1 MSCYLNIEWGISMK
15 TNTGQFAFLQGSS
28 YEIGQQQAG
37 EFQNNPFA
45 KSLFFTEKLISNNT
59 YFEMKAQI
67 EQYCPGLNKELEGFA
82 EGFGYAP
89 EQLNFYQ
96 NAWLIPGGCSLGAI
110 LPGKMADGK
119 TYVLRNYDLS
129 PNISDMRLC
138 TTNVEGKYTHT
149 GFSVSTFGRSEGLN
163 DKGLCVAFAS
173 CGMPI
178 GNYPGMRPP
187 VVPGLQFMV
196 IVRTLLENC
205 KNVEEAIYTVN
216 NMPIGTNMNLLIAD
230 ASGDAAL
237 IGTYDGVREIK
248 RAELDYLIATNHGL
262 FPTIQEKEPGKLEH
276 SQLRYDILEK
286 KCKENGK
293 RSIDEIQEL
302 LLTEFPKGLAV
313 HNYKEGFGTVHSI
326 LFNLTDLQLEFS
338 FGSPLQN
345 QVNKIGV
352 GDNFAKTQIPVEFCN
367 KSYGTEFWKIIKS

>member
-1 MSCYLNIEWGISMK
+1 MSCNLNIEWGISMK
-15 TNTGQFAFLQGSS
+15 TNTGQFAFLKGSS
-28 YEIGQQQAG
+28 YEIGQHQAR
-37 EFQNNPFA
+37 EFQKNPFA
-45 KSLFFTEKLISNNT
+45 KSLFFTENLTADNA
-59 YFEMKAQI
+59 YLEMKAQI

-129 PNISDMRLC
+129 PDISDMRLC
-138 TTNVEGKYTHT
+138 TTRVEGKYAHT

-163 DKGLCVAFAS
+163 EKGLCVAYAS

-178 GNYPGMRPP
+178 GKYPGMRPP

-196 IVRTLLENC
+196 IVRALLENC
-205 KNVEEAIYTVN
+205 RNVEEAIYMVN
-216 NMPIGTNMNLLIAD
+216 TMPVGTNMNLLIAD
-230 ASGDAAL
+230 ADGDAAL
-237 IGTYDGVREIK
+237 IGTYDGMKEVK

-262 FPTIQEKEPGKLEH
+262 FSTIQEMEPGKLEH
-276 SQLRYDILEK
+276 SQLRYNILEEK
-286 KCKENGK
+286 FKESGK

-302 LLTEFPKGLAV
+302 LLTEFPNGLSV

-326 LFNLTDLQLEFS
+326 LFNLTDLQMEFS

-345 QVNKIGV
+345 QLNKIDV
-352 GDNFAKTQIPVEFCN
+352 GENFAKTQTSVEFNN
-367 KSYGTEFWKIIKS
+367 KSYGAEFWKIIK

>member
-1 MSCYLNIEWGISMK
+1 MK
-15 TNTGQFAFLQGSS
+15 INTGQFAFLKGSS
-28 YEIGQQQAG
+28 YEIGQQQAR
-37 EFQNNPFA
+37 EFQNIPFA
-45 KSLFFTEKLISNNT
+45 KSLFFTENFASDKAYL
-59 YFEMKAQI
+59 EMRAQI

-82 EGFGYAP
+82 EGFGYKP

-119 TYVLRNYDLS
+119 TYVIRNYDLS
-129 PNISDMRLC
+129 PDISDMRLC
-138 TTNVEGKYTHT
+138 TTVVEGKYTHT

-163 DKGLCVAFAS
+163 EKGLCVAYAS

-178 GNYPGMRPP
+178 GKHPGMRPP

-196 IVRTLLENC
+196 IVRALLENC
-205 KNVEEAIYTVN
+205 KNVEEAIYMVN
-216 NMPIGTNMNLLIAD
+216 NMPVGTNMNLLIAD
-230 ASGDAAL
+230 ANGDAAL
-237 IGTYDGVREIK
+237 IGTYDGIKEVK

-262 FPTIQEKEPGKLEH
+262 FSSIQKMEPGKLEH
-276 SQLRYDILEK
+276 SQLRYDILGGK
-286 KCKENGK
+286 LKESGK
-293 RSIDEIQEL
+293 RFIDEIQEL
-302 LLTEFPKGLAV
+302 LLTEFPKGLSV
-313 HNYKEGFGTVHSI
+313 HNYNESFGTVHSI

-352 GDNFAKTQIPVEFCN
+352 GDNFAKTQIPVEFTN